1 MALVV
6 SSICS
11 TKVTFPKLPKLT
23 NGSLLQLRR
32 RSSPLSESSSVSNSS
47 LSGTQGMNYMLHQLI
62 RQSLL
67 ASLGSAPDCE
77 ARQVAC
83 SYQRVHCYIHS
94 PFLLGQIPHSS
105 TVRSCR
111 AVILMCCPGP
121 NLCNL
126 LHRGVICG
134 SEVSI
139 NSPDGHLDRNT
150 YLGLSHRVSLPPQ
163 LDLEVILK

>member
-32 RSSPLSESSSVSNSS
+32 RSSPLSESSSVSNTS
-47 LSGTQGMNYMLHQLI
+47 LSGTQGMNYMLHQLL

-83 SYQRVHCYIHS
+83 SYQRVHCYIR
-94 PFLLGQIPHSS
+94 PFCSDRSRTRLQRDHVGLASS
-105 TVRSCR
+105 C
-111 AVILMCCPGP
+111 AA
-121 NLCNL
+121 
-126 LHRGVICG
+126 RGLICVICYIG
-134 SEVSI
+134 ALFVVARS
-139 NSPDGHLDRNT
+139 
-150 YLGLSHRVSLPPQ
+150 LSTRQTVT
-163 LDLEVILK
+163 